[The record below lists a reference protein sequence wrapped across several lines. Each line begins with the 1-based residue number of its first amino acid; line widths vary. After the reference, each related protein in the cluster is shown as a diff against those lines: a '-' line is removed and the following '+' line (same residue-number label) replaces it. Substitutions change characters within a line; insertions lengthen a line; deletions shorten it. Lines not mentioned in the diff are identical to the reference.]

1 MKMHLIQKLGFLF
14 TRIALLSAFFINKSN
29 AQTTAGNAAY
39 NFLELPYSAKATA
52 LGGLNIS
59 SIGSDVGLAMYNPS
73 LLNASMDKELLIS
86 VKPYFA
92 GIQQYDLFSA
102 QNWDTKKIA
111 WGMGVHFL
119 DYGNIQMTD
128 ITGNEIG
135 TMHPSDY
142 AVQIAASSDYIPN
155 FRIGSSFKYIHSNYG
170 MFKSNAIAMDI
181 GLKYLTKDQLMQ
193 VSLLVKNAG
202 IQLGTS
208 NNKQEL
214 PFNIILGWSK
224 KMERAPLQFSI
235 TADRLSV
242 WNNLYYDPVYANTQ
256 SITTPNQLQHLFNH
270 LTMGAEV
277 YIGKQVNLDLGY
289 NFIRRYDL
297 NIQDQSN
304 GLNGFSAGVGLQL
317 ERMKVQYGNS
327 FFQSNLYHHFSI
339 SYQLIKSN

>member
-1 MKMHLIQKLGFLF
+1 MKMHLKQKLGFLF
-14 TRIALLSAFFINKSN
+14 SLNVLLSAFFVTKSL

-59 SIGSDVGLAMYNPS
+59 SIGSDIGLAMYNPS
-73 LLNASMDKELLIS
+73 LLNARMDNELHIS
-86 VKPYFA
+86 VKPYYD

-102 QNWDTKKIA
+102 QNWEAKKIA
-111 WGMGVHFL
+111 WGVGVHFL

-128 ITGNEIG
+128 IIGNEIG

-142 AVQIAASSDYIPN
+142 AVQVSASSDYINN

-193 VSLLVKNAG
+193 VSLLVKNVG

-208 NNKQEL
+208 IHQQEL
-214 PFNIILGWSK
+214 PFNIILGWTK
-224 KMERAPLQFSI
+224 KIEYAPIQFSL

-242 WNNLYYDPVYANTQ
+242 WNNLYFDPVYANSQ
-256 SITTPNQLQHLFNH
+256 SISTPNQLQNLFNH
-270 LTMGAEV
+270 LTLGSEV
-277 YIGKQVNLDLGY
+277 FIGKQVNLDLGY

-304 GLNGFSAGVGLQL
+304 GLNGFSTGVGLQM

-339 SYQLIKSN
+339 SYQLKKSN